1 MSDIEKAVLTGALEK
16 TSDEKVEKMNTSVF
30 AIIVTLISSFLFG
43 ALPAYSGQAVKA
55 EPAGSKGYLEL
66 ECNIA
71 DVDLHVCPLDQ
82 YERKTI
88 RKFFGLF
95 TSYQESCTGE
105 ELFLGTTP
113 LKPIELPEGRYVL
126 LVPPDYVWEHQG
138 RIEVG
143 VAARQKT
150 FFLLKLFK
158 RHRAQGIGGPADP
171 GSAPGGS
178 GGGGS
183 SGGGSGTG
191 GAVGSPPP

>member
-1 MSDIEKAVLTGALEK
+1 VSDIEKAVLTGALEK

-55 EPAGSKGYLEL
+55 QPAGSKGFLEL

-138 RIEVG
+138 QIEVG

-158 RHRAQGIGGPADP
+158 RHRAQENGGPADP

-178 GGGGS
+178 GAGGS

>member
-1 MSDIEKAVLTGALEK
+1 VSDIDKAVLTGGLEK
-16 TSDEKVEKMNTSVF
+16 ASDEKGEKMNTNVF

-43 ALPAYSGQAVKA
+43 ALPAYSGQAVKVD
-55 EPAGSKGYLEL
+55 PAGSKGYLEL

-105 ELFLGTTP
+105 ELFLGATP

-126 LVPPDYVWEHQG
+126 LIPPDYAWEHQG
-138 RIEVG
+138 QIEVG

-158 RHRAQGIGGPADP
+158 RYSVQGNGGPSDP

-178 GGGGS
+178 GAGGS

>member
-1 MSDIEKAVLTGALEK
+1 VSDIEKAALTGDLEK
-16 TSDEKVEKMNTSVF
+16 TSDEKGEKMNTSVF

-55 EPAGSKGYLEL
+55 QPAGSKGFLEL

-138 RIEVG
+138 QIEVG

-158 RHRAQGIGGPADP
+158 RHRAQENGGPADP

-178 GGGGS
+178 GAGGS
-183 SGGGSGTG
+183 GGGGSGTG